1 MSNKYEKEY
10 NTSIYNLSL
19 LYISPDTDIT
29 HYKNKYLSEY
39 NCFSDKKIELILNTL
54 IYLRVDYENSVKYN
68 PKLLLKNYYNMCLKL
83 ETLFKKIKTEEEIK
97 NCMLK
102 CNYCKQE
109 YIKYTIDKC
118 ARCKSVYYCNYVCQR
133 RDWDKKDNTSH
144 KKLCPILKQKYDD
157 THFNTSIVA
166 DVSSDSYD
174 ISSDS
179 SDMNS
184 DTNLELNLDD
194 TSDNNGINTT
204 FQSSLSPY
212 NS

>member
-1 MSNKYEKEY
+1 MK
-10 NTSIYNLSL
+10 
-19 LYISPDTDIT
+19 
-29 HYKNKYLSEY
+29 
-39 NCFSDKKIELILNTL
+39 
-54 IYLRVDYENSVKYN
+54 V
-68 PKLLLKNYYNMCLKL
+68 
-83 ETLFKKIKTEEEIK
+83 
-97 NCMLK
+97 
-102 CNYCKQE
+102 
-109 YIKYTIDKC
+109 
-118 ARCKSVYYCNYVCQR
+118 A
-133 RDWDKKDNTSH
+133 
-144 KKLCPILKQKYDD
+144 ILKQKYDD